1 MFYVGWR
8 GGYPSKKDLLSST
21 YLRGVYVAFNMIFK
35 QGVKQGYCSR
45 SPMDE
50 VLKPEVDTKE
60 RHSLKQHEVEKL
72 RAELNPT
79 NIADVIGAFA
89 LEAESRQS
97 EIRDMIWGYIDLIG
111 AETLVPGNQ
120 YGAFV
125 LVPLSFSGTVLA
137 QMKGTSTSS
146 AYRVWARTNQRN
158 SCCSGLVLRAVCA

>member
-45 SPMDE
+45 SPVDE

-111 AETLVPGNQ
+111 AEALVPGTNTEPS
-120 YGAFV
+120 YWYLLAF
-125 LVPLSFSGTVLA
+125 LVPFLP
-137 QMKGTSTSS
+137 K
-146 AYRVWARTNQRN
+146 
-158 SCCSGLVLRAVCA
+158 